1 MLSRLTV
8 PPLRSVITSAP
19 PLAALGTWNSL
30 RWEWPP
36 KSGSWSMMR
45 IFLSGPKRSWYHF
58 AAEIPLAPAPTI
70 TQSYFSRVSFTR
82 AWMPGPPLVEWIC
95 DGFDGGGAAI
105 LIVRRVTRAGSAGV
119 GGPVGRGGVAEG
131 GRVVAGGQRRVARV
145 PVRHRLGAGQAR
157 EGRRGGEPGRAD
169 RGPVEE
175 VAARDPVLLFPQLAL
190 VPVAHPDPPFSA
202 LA

>member
-1 MLSRLTV
+1 MPAAPPFCHGVALVKSTPAQLRKSTACWPYEPGIPPGASWPQLPMLSRLTV

-70 TQSYFSRVSFTR
+70 TQSYFSRVSLTC

-95 DGFDGGGAAI
+95 DGFDGGGPSI
-105 LIVRRVTRAGSAGV
+105 LIVRRITWAGSPVYGSLRV
-119 GGPVGRGGVAEG
+119 GG
-131 GRVVAGGQRRVARV
+131 
-145 PVRHRLGAGQAR
+145 
-157 EGRRGGEPGRAD
+157 
-169 RGPVEE
+169 
-175 VAARDPVLLFPQLAL
+175 
-190 VPVAHPDPPFSA
+190 
-202 LA
+202 